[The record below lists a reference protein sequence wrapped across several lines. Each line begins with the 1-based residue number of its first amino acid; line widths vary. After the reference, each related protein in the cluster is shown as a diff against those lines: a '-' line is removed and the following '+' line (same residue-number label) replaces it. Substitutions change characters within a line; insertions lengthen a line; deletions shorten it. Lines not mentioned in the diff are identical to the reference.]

1 MVKRTIIKNH
11 LLPIF
16 IILNITIS
24 SIFAAA
30 PWSEM
35 KAVTNND
42 VMDQFPSIDIMP
54 GDIPVIACNEIIPG
68 KKYDIML
75 FKSLPPNTVT
85 ENVTNTPLVSDYQ
98 PVVKCDS
105 KGRIHVLYLSRIAER
120 NNKLYIFH
128 TFYKNG
134 HWSTATCISLAKEG
148 KAPESRP
155 AASIDSHDV
164 LHVVFHDD
172 DGKLYYSQCS
182 EGIWNTPR
190 IISGSQFKINWAPSL
205 WIDSKQKLHLIYLA
219 GEQGAYNLV
228 YRMYDLKTW
237 SIPEVVVDY
246 KSHPWHPTCAVDF
259 DGNIY
264 IAYASDTPLMRN
276 ISLISG
282 KPGNWSRVEYLIKNK
297 GDFDNPCMITDK
309 KGFIHLTFNGGM
321 GGNNGEYEIYYSNNI
336 NGKFFSPVTLTNDN
350 IFEYQPVMAMDSK
363 GYGYLAYYGFDGYD
377 TEIFYQKTKCP
388 LHEITNP
395 ESSLTYSDFT
405 LHKKRYL
412 PPLDTNYIPDEATC
426 LRDKK
431 ITISAGHGGLAHL
444 AEYRW
449 GATNTREDEL
459 NLQVALYL
467 QDYLEKA
474 GSMVYMCRTTDIDIG
489 LDDRPGLANETNS
502 DLFVSIHH
510 NSFDFYSNYA
520 CVYFHGNP
528 SDNPD
533 SCDLSSLVSNR
544 IAEYLNIPNKGSMSD
559 YFSFWNSGYAEL
571 RGLKNRPG
579 ILGEGSHFYCFE
591 EEEQLRNLDYLKRE
605 AYAYFTGIIR
615 YYSQP
620 KPSAVIIEPKEL
632 ISSGIQEIKIQL
644 DDGVKDSV
652 YKIIPSSIKLTLD
665 GKVANGEYDWK
676 TGILTFKSEL
686 PLKEGRHYLTVLF
699 ETFDKV
705 SSPLLEYQLDIR
717 PDINL

>member
-1 MVKRTIIKNH
+1 MLKQILLKNH
-11 LLPIF
+11 
-16 IILNITIS
+16 IILFVIITLTVS
-24 SIFAAA
+24 SVFAGAQ
-30 PWSEM
+30 WSEM
-35 KAVTNND
+35 QAVTNND
-42 VMDQFPSIDIMP
+42 VMDQFPSIDILP
-54 GDIPVIACNEIIPG
+54 GDIPVITCNEIIPG

-75 FKSLPPNTVT
+75 FKSMQPDMTI

-98 PVVKCDS
+98 PIVKCDS

-128 TFYKNG
+128 TFYNND
-134 HWSTATCISLAKEG
+134 HWSTAKCISSAKEG
-148 KAPESRP
+148 KEPESRP
-155 AASIDSHDV
+155 AAVIDSHDI

-172 DGKLYYSQCS
+172 DGKIYYSQCS
-182 EGIWNTPR
+182 EGIWKTPQD
-190 IISGSQFKINWAPSL
+190 ISGSQFKINWAPSL
-205 WIDSKQKLHLIYLA
+205 WIDSKQKIYLIYLA
-219 GEQGAYNLV
+219 GDQGAYNIV
-228 YRMYDLKTW
+228 YRMCNQGTW
-237 SIPEVVVDY
+237 STPEVVVDF
-246 KSHPWHPTCAVDF
+246 KSHPWHPACAVDF
-259 DGNIY
+259 KGNIY
-264 IAYASDTPLMRN
+264 IAYASDTPLMQN
-276 ISLISG
+276 IALLSG
-282 KPGNWSRVEYLIKNK
+282 KSGKWNKPEYIIKNK
-297 GDFDNPCMITDK
+297 GDFDNPFMITDK

-336 NGKFFSPVTLTNDN
+336 NSKFSTPVTLTNDN
-350 IFEYQPVMAMDSK
+350 IFEYQPVMVMDSK
-363 GYGYLAYYGFDGYD
+363 GYGYLTYYGYDGYD
-377 TEIFYQKTKCP
+377 TEIYYQKTKCP
-388 LHEITNP
+388 LHEINNP

-412 PPLDTNYIPDEATC
+412 PPLDTSYIPDEATC

-467 QDYLEKA
+467 QDLLEKA
-474 GSMVYMCRTTDIDIG
+474 GSTVYMCRTTDVDIG
-489 LDDRPGLANETNS
+489 LDERPGLANETNS

-528 SDNPD
+528 SDNPE

-544 IAEYLNIPNKGSMSD
+544 IADYLNIPNKGSMSD

-605 AYAYFTGIIR
+605 AYAYFTAIIR

-620 KPSAVIIEPKEL
+620 KPSAEIIEPKEL
-632 ISSGIQEIKIQL
+632 VNSEIHFIRFQL
-644 DDGVKDSV
+644 DDGTKDSV
-652 YKIIPSSIKLTLD
+652 YKIIPSSIKLSVD
-665 GKVANGEYDWK
+665 GKDVKGDYDWRN
-676 TGILTFKSEL
+676 GILTYNSEL
-686 PLKEGRHYLTVLF
+686 PLKEGQHNITVLF

-705 SSPLLEYQLDIR
+705 SSPLLKFQLEIKPKVD
-717 PDINL
+717 